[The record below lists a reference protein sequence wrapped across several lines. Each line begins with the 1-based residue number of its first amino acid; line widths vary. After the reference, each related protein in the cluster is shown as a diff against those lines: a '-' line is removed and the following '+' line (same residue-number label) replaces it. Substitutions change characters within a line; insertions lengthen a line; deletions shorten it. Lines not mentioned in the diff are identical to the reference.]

1 MIMCDFTLPERVEFS
16 KRSVMLP
23 NLSQCPFYKILEMET
38 SSWPFHSGRL
48 VPLSFQVIIIV
59 LKTI

>member
-16 KRSVMLP
+16 ERSVMLP

-38 SSWPFHSGRL
+38 SSWPLHSGRL
-48 VPLSFQVIIIV
+48 VPL
-59 LKTI
+59 